1 MISWRRRNKNKY
13 GLIKFIKSYK
23 EKKFITKQAGG
34 KGEMFRG
41 GSSPFPIS
49 EVSLEAFSEALTDS
63 HSSRSFIKKP

>member
-23 EKKFITKQAGG
+23 EKKFITKQAAG

-41 GSSPFPIS
+41 GSSPF
-49 EVSLEAFSEALTDS
+49 LC
-63 HSSRSFIKKP
+63 KKLDRIC